1 MRKCTR
7 GTKGTP
13 LCRSYA
19 GQARSTSG
27 QTLAEVVVAIGVVVL
42 LVTGLVVGTSVSLKA
57 SQYGK
62 ARSQAVQYAQEAVE
76 VSRKLRDSGWINFSA
91 YGDVTPKPWCLDK
104 AGVWTAMSGAC
115 STNIDSYYTRQV
127 TFTWDDPRMKTDV
140 VVSWTDG
147 NKSYTVPISTY
158 FTQWK

>member
-1 MRKCTR
+1 MQHSKLSS
-7 GTKGTP
+7 TKD
-13 LCRSYA
+13 
-19 GQARSTSG
+19 QSG

-42 LVTGLVVGTSVSLKA
+42 LVTGLIFGTSVTLKA

-76 VSRKLRDSGWINFSA
+76 IARGLRDSGWTTFLA
-91 YGDVTPKPWCLDK
+91 YGDVAPRTWCLSK

-115 STNIDSYYTRQV
+115 TANIDSVYTRTV
-127 TFTWDDPRMKTDV
+127 TFTWIDPNMKGDI
-140 VVSWTDG
+140 VVSWADG
-147 NKSYTVPISTY
+147 NKTYTVPITTY

>member
-1 MRKCTR
+1 MKKSSR
-7 GTKGTP
+7 
-13 LCRSYA
+13 
-19 GQARSTSG
+19 G

-76 VSRKLRDSGWINFSA
+76 LARNIRDNGWTTFTTYGGVSPVS
-91 YGDVTPKPWCLDK
+91 WCLDK
-104 AGVWTAMSGAC
+104 SGVWAPMSDSC
-115 STNIDSYYTRQV
+115 SANIDNFYTRQV
-127 TFTWDDPRMKTDV
+127 TFTWNDPKMKVDV
-140 VVSWTDG
+140 SVSWIDG
-147 NKSYTVPISTY
+147 NKTFTVPITTY

>member
-1 MRKCTR
+1 MERYTSIR
-7 GTKGTP
+7 TD
-13 LCRSYA
+13 Y
-19 GQARSTSG
+19 QSG

-42 LVTGLVVGTSVSLKA
+42 LVTGLIIGTSVSLKA

-62 ARSQAVQYAQEAVE
+62 ARSQAVQYATEAVE
-76 VSRKLRDSGWINFSA
+76 VSRNLRDSGWTSFFA
-91 YGDVTPKPWCLDK
+91 YGGVTPISWCLDK
-104 AGVWTAMSGAC
+104 SGVWTAMSGSC
-115 STNIDSYYTRQV
+115 SANIDNFYTRQV

-147 NKSYTVPISTY
+147 NKIYTVPISTY